1 MLDPKY
7 IPLFLGGFV
16 LWMAFV
22 ICVGFFGSRGKR
34 EGEKF
39 LTGGSDM
46 SLFLIFCT
54 LGATIIGTGS
64 SIGAIG
70 DGFNHGWGG
79 AIFGLGSALGLLVL
93 TSFVPIR
100 RKNFITMSEEAQ
112 YYYGGDARVRKL
124 MGFMMFVIEIVW
136 IGNHVNGGSKY
147 LSYVLGLDPAWCK
160 LITVCGFGAYVF
172 IGGYVAVV
180 KADVVQF
187 CAIVGGFTFIAV
199 KAIPLAGGYEAI
211 AQTFAEHGKAGAMG
225 FYGLGSYG
233 TMAALAL
240 VFSTVMGVVGTPT
253 YRTRIYTSRD
263 EKVARRA
270 FLAQGGMMFLWSFI
284 TALIGMSA
292 YAIMVQNGDTLS
304 SPDYAFSYMATHVL
318 GPAVGLMFLVC
329 GMSATMSSG
338 GSDAISG
345 VTILL
350 TDVVPSVTGRK
361 IPQKHYVLASRIA
374 LVVAL
379 AIAFVITLFVD
390 DVIAYIQ
397 KVVGSLLPGVGVTM
411 LLGRFWRRATWQGAY
426 AAILSGTL
434 FGLVVLFVPS
444 FAEWVRLTFGGPAI
458 PATALAAVSGL
469 MASLLSA
476 SSAATEDER
485 VAAVFAAREG
495 TSAHFARKAAEI

>member
-1 MLDPKY
+1 MLDPRY
-7 IPLFLGGFV
+7 IPLFLGGFI
-16 LWMAFV
+16 LWMIFIV
-22 ICVGFFGSRGKR
+22 GVGFFGSRGKR

-46 SLFLIFCT
+46 NLFLIFCT

-79 AIFGLGSALGLLVL
+79 AIFGLGSALGLLL
-93 TSFVPIR
+93 LSSFVSIR

-112 YYYGGDARVRKL
+112 FYYGGDRRVRQL
-124 MGFMMFVIEIVW
+124 MGFMMFLIEIIW

-147 LSYVLGLDPAWCK
+147 LSFVLGIDPVWCK

-172 IGGYVAVV
+172 VGGYVAVV
-180 KADVVQF
+180 KADVIQF
-187 CAIVGGFTFIAV
+187 CAIIGGFSFIAV
-199 KAIPLAGGYEAI
+199 KALPLAGGYEAI
-211 AQTFAEHGKAGAMG
+211 SQTFAAAGKPGAMD

-233 TMAALAL
+233 AMAAVAL
-240 VFSTVMGVVGTPT
+240 VFSTVMGVIGTPT
-253 YRTRIYTSRD
+253 YRTRIYTSKD

-270 FLAQGGMMFLWSFI
+270 FLGQSGMMFVWSFI

-292 YAIMVQNGDTLS
+292 YAIMVKNGHTLAS
-304 SPDYAFSYMATHVL
+304 GDYAFSYMATNVL
-318 GPAVGLMFLVC
+318 GPSLGLMFLIC
-329 GMSATMSSG
+329 GMSVTMSSG

-350 TDVVPSVTGRK
+350 TDVFPSLTGRK
-361 IPQKHYVLASRIA
+361 VPEKHYALASRLA
-374 LVVAL
+374 LMVAL
-379 AIAFVITLFVD
+379 LLAFVITLFVS

-426 AAILSGTL
+426 GAILSGTL
-434 FGLVVLFVPS
+434 FGLCVLLVPA
-444 FAEWVRLTFGGPAI
+444 FAEWVRATFGGPAI
-458 PATALAAVSGL
+458 PATCLAFVAGVGVSLVTPRATASEDERLAAV
-469 MASLLSA
+469 M
-476 SSAATEDER
+476 
-485 VAAVFAAREG
+485 AARAG
-495 TSAHFARKAAEI
+495 A

>member
-1 MLDPKY
+1 MD
-7 IPLFLGGFV
+7 GVRHRRGV
-16 LWMAFV
+16 LRQPRQA
-22 ICVGFFGSRGKR
+22 RGR
-34 EGEKF
+34 EVPHGRQ
-39 LTGGSDM
+39 L
-46 SLFLIFCT
+46 
-54 LGATIIGTGS
+54 GTGS

-93 TSFVPIR
+93 SSFVSIR
-100 RKNFITMSEEAQ
+100 RKGFITMSEEAQ
-112 YYYGGDARVRKL
+112 FYYGGNARVRKL
-124 MGFMMFVIEIVW
+124 MGFMMFVVEIIW

-147 LSYVLGLDPAWCK
+147 LSYVLGIDPTWCK

-180 KADVVQF
+180 KADVIQF
-187 CAIVGGFTFIAV
+187 CAIIGGFTFIAI

-211 AQTFAEHGKAGAMG
+211 SQTFAAAGKPGAMG

-233 TMAALAL
+233 ALAALAL
-240 VFSTVMGVVGTPT
+240 VFSAGMGVVGTPT

-270 FLAQGGMMFLWSFI
+270 FLGQSGMMFLWSFI

-292 YAIMVQNGDTLS
+292 YAIMVHNGHTLES
-304 SPDYAFSYMATHVL
+304 GDYAFSYMATHVL
-318 GPAVGLMFLVC
+318 GPAIGLMFLIC

-350 TDVVPSVTGRK
+350 TDVVPSVTGRRIAEK
-361 IPQKHYVLASRIA
+361 NYAFASRIA
-374 LVVAL
+374 LLVAL
-379 AIAFVITLFVD
+379 AIAFVITLFVG
-390 DVIAYIQ
+390 DVIAYFQ

-434 FGLVVLFVPS
+434 FGLVVLSVPS

-458 PATALAAVSGL
+458 PATALALAAGVA
-469 MASLLSA
+469 ASLFSKP
-476 SSAATEDER
+476 STATEAER
-485 VAAVFAAREG
+485 VAAVMAAREG
-495 TSAHFARKAAEI
+495 AIVNQSKELG

>member
-7 IPLFLGGFV
+7 IPLFLGGFIA
-16 LWMAFV
+16 WMAFV
-22 ICVGFFGSRGKR
+22 IGVGFFGSRGKR

-46 SLFLIFCT
+46 NVFLIFCT

-70 DGFNHGWGG
+70 DGFKAGWGG
-79 AIFGLGSALGLLVL
+79 AIFGLGSALGLLL
-93 TSFVPIR
+93 ITTFVSIR

-112 YYYGGDARVRKL
+112 FYYGGDARVRKL

-187 CAIVGGFTFIAV
+187 CAIVGGFTFIAI

-211 AQTFAEHGKAGAMG
+211 ARTFAEHGKAGAMG

-240 VFSTVMGVVGTPT
+240 VFSTVMGVLGTPT

-292 YAIMVQNGDTLS
+292 YAIMVQNGDTLA

-350 TDVVPSVTGRK
+350 TDVIPSVTGRK

-434 FGLVVLFVPS
+434 FGLVVLLVPP

-458 PATALAAVSGL
+458 PATALALTACVA
-469 MASLLSA
+469 ASLLSKP
-476 SSAATEDER
+476 STATEDER
-485 VAAVFAAREG
+485 VAAVLAAREG
-495 TSAHFARKAAEI
+495 SAASQPDGL

>member
-7 IPLFLGGFV
+7 IPLFLGGFIA
-16 LWMAFV
+16 WMAFV
-22 ICVGFFGSRGKR
+22 IGVGFFGSRGKR

-46 SLFLIFCT
+46 NVFLIFCT

-70 DGFNHGWGG
+70 DGFKAGWGG
-79 AIFGLGSALGLLVL
+79 AIFGLGSALGLLL
-93 TSFVPIR
+93 ITTFVSIR

-112 YYYGGDARVRKL
+112 FYYGGDARVRKL

-147 LSYVLGLDPAWCK
+147 LSYVLGLDPTWCK

-187 CAIVGGFTFIAV
+187 CAIVGGFTFIAI

-211 AQTFAEHGKAGAMG
+211 ARTFDAAGKSGAMG

-233 TMAALAL
+233 VMAALAL
-240 VFSTVMGVVGTPT
+240 VFSTVMGVLGTPT

-292 YAIMVQNGDTLS
+292 YAIMVQNGDTLA

-350 TDVVPSVTGRK
+350 TDVVPAVTGRR
-361 IPQKHYVLASRIA
+361 IPERHYVLASRIA

-411 LLGRFWRRATWQGAY
+411 LLGRFWWRATWQGAF
-426 AAILSGTL
+426 ASILAGTA
-434 FGLVVLFVPS
+434 FGLAVLLGPA
-444 FAEWVRLTFGGPAI
+444 FADWVKLVFGGPAI
-458 PATALAAVSGL
+458 PATVLAAVSGV

-476 SSAATEDER
+476 PSAATDAER

-495 TSAHFARKAAEI
+495 TAAHFARKATEI

>member
-1 MLDPKY
+1 
-7 IPLFLGGFV
+7 
-16 LWMAFV
+16 
-22 ICVGFFGSRGKR
+22 
-34 EGEKF
+34 
-39 LTGGSDM
+39 
-46 SLFLIFCT
+46 
-54 LGATIIGTGS
+54 
-64 SIGAIG
+64 
-70 DGFNHGWGG
+70 
-79 AIFGLGSALGLLVL
+79 
-93 TSFVPIR
+93 
-100 RKNFITMSEEAQ
+100 
-112 YYYGGDARVRKL
+112 
-124 MGFMMFVIEIVW
+124 
-136 IGNHVNGGSKY
+136 
-147 LSYVLGLDPAWCK
+147 
-160 LITVCGFGAYVF
+160 VF

-187 CAIVGGFTFIAV
+187 CAIIGGFTFIAF
-199 KAIPLAGGYEAI
+199 KAIPLAGGYETI
-211 AQTFAEHGKAGAMG
+211 ARTFAEHGKAGAMG

-233 TMAALAL
+233 AMAALAL
-240 VFSTVMGVVGTPT
+240 VFSTVMGVLGTPT

-292 YAIMVQNGDTLS
+292 YAIMVQNGDTLA

-350 TDVVPSVTGRK
+350 TDVIPSVTGRRISEK
-361 IPQKHYVLASRIA
+361 NYALASRIA
-374 LVVAL
+374 LLVAL
-379 AIAFVITLFVD
+379 AIAFVITLFVG
-390 DVIAYIQ
+390 DVIAYFQ

-426 AAILSGTL
+426 ASILSGTL

-458 PATALAAVSGL
+458 PATAIALAAGIAVALATPRSK
-469 MASLLSA
+469 ASEADRL
-476 SSAATEDER
+476 
-485 VAAVFAAREG
+485 AAVFAARNG
-495 TSAHFARKAAEI
+495 KTA

>member
-1 MLDPKY
+1 
-7 IPLFLGGFV
+7 
-16 LWMAFV
+16 
-22 ICVGFFGSRGKR
+22 
-34 EGEKF
+34 
-39 LTGGSDM
+39 
-46 SLFLIFCT
+46 
-54 LGATIIGTGS
+54 
-64 SIGAIG
+64 
-70 DGFNHGWGG
+70 
-79 AIFGLGSALGLLVL
+79 
-93 TSFVPIR
+93 
-100 RKNFITMSEEAQ
+100 
-112 YYYGGDARVRKL
+112 
-124 MGFMMFVIEIVW
+124 
-136 IGNHVNGGSKY
+136 
-147 LSYVLGLDPAWCK
+147 
-160 LITVCGFGAYVF
+160 
-172 IGGYVAVV
+172 
-180 KADVVQF
+180 
-187 CAIVGGFTFIAV
+187 
-199 KAIPLAGGYEAI
+199 
-211 AQTFAEHGKAGAMG
+211 
-225 FYGLGSYG
+225 
-233 TMAALAL
+233 
-240 VFSTVMGVVGTPT
+240 MGVLGTPT

-292 YAIMVQNGDTLS
+292 YAIMVQNGDTLA

-361 IPQKHYVLASRIA
+361 IPQKHYVRASRIA

-426 AAILSGTL
+426 ASILSGTF

-458 PATALAAVSGL
+458 PATALAVTACVV
-469 MASLLSA
+469 ASLLSKP
-476 SSAATEDER
+476 STATEDER
-485 VAAVFAAREG
+485 VAAVLAAREG
-495 TSAHFARKAAEI
+495 TVESQHNGQ

>member
-1 MLDPKY
+1 MLDQKY

-16 LWMAFV
+16 VWMAFI

-46 SLFLIFCT
+46 NLFLIFCT
-54 LGATIIGTGS
+54 LGATIIGTGA

-70 DGFNHGWGG
+70 DGFTHGWGG
-79 AIFGLGSALGLLVL
+79 AIYGLGSALGLLLLV
-93 TSFVPIR
+93 SFVPIR
-100 RKNFITMSEEAQ
+100 SKNFITMSEEAQ
-112 YYYGGDARVRKL
+112 YYYGGDRRVRQL

-147 LSYVLGLDPAWCK
+147 LSYVLGIDPVWCK

-172 IGGYVAVV
+172 VGGYVAVV
-180 KADVVQF
+180 KADVIQF
-187 CAIVGGFTFIAV
+187 CAIIGGFTFIAI
-199 KAIPLAGGYEAI
+199 KAIPLAGGYGAI
-211 AQTFAEHGKAGAMG
+211 ADTFAAAGKPGAMG

-233 TMAALAL
+233 VLAAVAL
-240 VFSTVMGVVGTPT
+240 VFSTVMGVLGTPT

-263 EKVARRA
+263 EKVAKRA
-270 FLAQGGMMFLWSFI
+270 FLGQSGMMFIWSFV

-292 YAIMVQNGDTLS
+292 YAIMVKNGHTLDCQ
-304 SPDYAFSYMATHVL
+304 DYAFSYMATNVL
-318 GPAVGLMFLVC
+318 GPAVGLMFLIC

-350 TDVVPSVTGRK
+350 TDVIPSVTGRRVPEK
-361 IPQKHYVLASRIA
+361 KYALASRIA
-374 LVVAL
+374 LLVAL
-379 AIAFVITLFVD
+379 AIAFVITLFVS

-426 AAILSGTL
+426 ASILSGTV
-434 FGLVVLFVPS
+434 FGVAVLCVPP
-444 FAEWVRLTFGGPAI
+444 FAEWVKLTFGGPAI
-458 PATALAAVSGL
+458 PSTALAFAAGVIVSL
-469 MASLLSA
+469 ATPRQT
-476 SSAATEDER
+476 ATEDER
-485 VAAVFAAREG
+485 LAAVMSAREG
-495 TSAHFARKAAEI
+495 IK

>member
-7 IPLFLGGFV
+7 IPLFLGGF
-16 LWMAFV
+16 LAWMAFV
-22 ICVGFFGSRGKR
+22 VGVGFFGSRGKR

-46 SLFLIFCT
+46 NVFLIFCT

-70 DGFNHGWGG
+70 DGFKAGWGG
-79 AIFGLGSALGLLVL
+79 AIFGLGSALGLLL
-93 TSFVPIR
+93 ITTFVSIR
-100 RKNFITMSEEAQ
+100 RKNF
-112 YYYGGDARVRKL
+112 YYGGDARVRKL

-187 CAIVGGFTFIAV
+187 CAIVGGFTFIAI
-199 KAIPLAGGYEAI
+199 KAIPLAGGYETI

-233 TMAALAL
+233 VMAALAL
-240 VFSTVMGVVGTPT
+240 VFSTVMGVLGTPT

-270 FLAQGGMMFLWSFI
+270 FLGQGGMMFLWSFV

-292 YAIMVQNGDTLS
+292 YAIMVHNGHTLES
-304 SPDYAFSYMATHVL
+304 GDYAFSYMATNVL
-318 GPAVGLMFLVC
+318 GPAVGLMFLIC

-350 TDVVPSVTGRK
+350 TDVVPSVTGRRIAEK
-361 IPQKHYVLASRIA
+361 NYAFASRIA
-374 LVVAL
+374 LLVAL
-379 AIAFVITLFVD
+379 AIAFVITLFVG
-390 DVIAYIQ
+390 DVIAYFQ

-426 AAILSGTL
+426 ASILSGTL

-458 PATALAAVSGL
+458 PATAIALAAGIAVALATPRST
-469 MASLLSA
+469 ASEADRL
-476 SSAATEDER
+476 
-485 VAAVFAAREG
+485 AAVFAARNG
-495 TSAHFARKAAEI
+495 KTA

>member
-7 IPLFLGGFV
+7 IPLFLGGF
-16 LWMAFV
+16 LAWMAFV
-22 ICVGFFGSRGKR
+22 IGVGFFGSRGKR

-46 SLFLIFCT
+46 NVFLIFCT

-70 DGFNHGWGG
+70 DGFKAGWGG
-79 AIFGLGSALGLLVL
+79 AIFGLGSALGLLL
-93 TSFVPIR
+93 ITSFVSIR

-112 YYYGGDARVRKL
+112 YYYGGDPRVRKL

-147 LSYVLGLDPAWCK
+147 LSYVLGLDPTWCK

-187 CAIVGGFTFIAV
+187 CAIVGGFTFIAI
-199 KAIPLAGGYEAI
+199 KAIPLAGGYETI
-211 AQTFAEHGKAGAMG
+211 ARTFDAAGKSGAMG

-233 TMAALAL
+233 AMAALAL
-240 VFSTVMGVVGTPT
+240 VFSTVMGVLGTPT

-292 YAIMVQNGDTLS
+292 YAIMVQNGDTLA

-426 AAILSGTL
+426 ASILSGTL
-434 FGLVVLFVPS
+434 FGLVVLLVPP

-458 PATALAAVSGL
+458 PATVLAAVSGVA
-469 MASLLSA
+469 ASLLSA
-476 SSAATEDER
+476 PSAATEDER

-495 TSAHFARKAAEI
+495 TTFRAQSA

>member
-16 LWMAFV
+16 AWMAFV
-22 ICVGFFGSRGKR
+22 VCVGWFGSRGKR

-70 DGFNHGWGG
+70 DGFSHGWGG

-100 RKNFITMSEEAQ
+100 RQNFITMSEEAQ
-112 YYYGGDARVRKL
+112 FYYGGDRRVRQL
-124 MGFMMFVIEIVW
+124 MGLMMFVIEIVW

-147 LSYVLGLDPAWCK
+147 LSYVLGIDPTWCK

-172 IGGYVAVV
+172 VGGYVAVV
-180 KADVVQF
+180 KADVIQF
-187 CAIVGGFTFIAV
+187 CAIIGGFTLIAF
-199 KAIPLAGGYEAI
+199 KAIPLAGGYDAI
-211 AQTFAEHGKAGAMG
+211 AQTFAAAGKPGAMG

-233 TMAALAL
+233 TMAAIAL

-263 EKVARRA
+263 ETVARRA
-270 FLAQGGMMFLWSFI
+270 FLGQSGMMFLWSFV

-292 YAIMVQNGDTLS
+292 YAIMVHNGHTLES
-304 SPDYAFSYMATHVL
+304 GDYAFSYMATHVL
-318 GPAVGLMFLVC
+318 GPAVGLMFLIC

-350 TDVVPSVTGRK
+350 ADVIPSVTGRR
-361 IPQKHYVLASRIA
+361 IPRRFYVLASRLA

-379 AIAFVITLFVD
+379 ALAFVITLFVG
-390 DVIAYIQ
+390 DVIAYFQ

-426 AAILSGTL
+426 SAVLAGTA
-434 FGLVVLFVPS
+434 FGLAVLLVPS
-444 FAEWVRLTFGGPAI
+444 FAGWVKATFGGPAI
-458 PATALAAVSGL
+458 PATALALAAGVV
-469 MASLLSA
+469 ASLLSRP
-476 SSAATEDER
+476 SSATEAER
-485 VAAVFAAREG
+485 AAAVLAAREG
-495 TSAHFARKAAEI
+495 DAA

>member
-7 IPLFLGGFV
+7 IPLFLGGF
-16 LWMAFV
+16 LAWMAFV
-22 ICVGFFGSRGKR
+22 IGVGFFGSRGKR

-70 DGFNHGWGG
+70 DGFKAGWGG
-79 AIFGLGSALGLLVL
+79 AIFGLGSALGLLL
-93 TSFVPIR
+93 ITSFVSIR

-112 YYYGGDARVRKL
+112 FYYGGDHRVRKL

-187 CAIVGGFTFIAV
+187 CAIIGGFTFIAF

-233 TMAALAL
+233 VMAALAL

-263 EKVARRA
+263 E
-270 FLAQGGMMFLWSFI
+270 
-284 TALIGMSA
+284 
-292 YAIMVQNGDTLS
+292 
-304 SPDYAFSYMATHVL
+304 
-318 GPAVGLMFLVC
+318 
-329 GMSATMSSG
+329 
-338 GSDAISG
+338 
-345 VTILL
+345 
-350 TDVVPSVTGRK
+350 
-361 IPQKHYVLASRIA
+361 
-374 LVVAL
+374 
-379 AIAFVITLFVD
+379 
-390 DVIAYIQ
+390 
-397 KVVGSLLPGVGVTM
+397 
-411 LLGRFWRRATWQGAY
+411 
-426 AAILSGTL
+426 
-434 FGLVVLFVPS
+434 
-444 FAEWVRLTFGGPAI
+444 
-458 PATALAAVSGL
+458 
-469 MASLLSA
+469 
-476 SSAATEDER
+476 R
-485 VAAVFAAREG
+485 V
-495 TSAHFARKAAEI
+495 